1 MCTCAS
7 GRFLSLAATAESV
20 DCHVTLDHVCRPRRN
35 VLLSRDLTAK
45 LADVGFTRAL
55 RATHHSVEGPI
66 G

>member
-1 MCTCAS
+1 MTM
-7 GRFLSLAATAESV
+7 E
-20 DCHVTLDHVCRPRRN
+20 HVCWCRRN